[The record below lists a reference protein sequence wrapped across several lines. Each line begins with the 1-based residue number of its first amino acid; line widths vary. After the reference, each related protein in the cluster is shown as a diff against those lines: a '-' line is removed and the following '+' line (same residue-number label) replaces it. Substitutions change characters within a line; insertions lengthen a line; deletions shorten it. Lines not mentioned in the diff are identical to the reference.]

1 MSELLSRAPAV
12 PLPRHPPYPRAGKR
26 RALPGPQ
33 LPCWPGARLRAAL
46 ARDSWGGRCP
56 RYSLPPMAAGGGG
69 TDAGEPPLCPYT
81 SDQGWHCQL
90 GAVPCDTGPCTGVL
104 ASPRGDLNVPPQPC
118 VVVMEGLVLGEHQ
131 RGNGGGPSD
140 SGGRQ
145 AVLWGSATGLRLAG
159 QQDSGSIFPFPR
171 PFSFP
176 FLSSISSFPPPSLPP
191 FPSSLPFSPFP
202 LPSVS
207 PTPSL
212 QLHPQVPLAQGAG
225 AGCQHPA
232 GESPGKG
239 GGGSAFPLSVPLSPS
254 LSPLP
259 SVPARLRGRRQP
271 WTEPRPGR
279 AERGGGR
286 AARLGGFPPAAAI
299 APCRPGSAEDKP
311 ALPAP
316 LARSRRPTC
325 SRLPGSRPG
334 QLAAAGVRGSG
345 ARPSPPPP
353 PRHLGGCLR
362 PGPPRGFARQGEEK
376 LPPPQRSWLRPSK
389 AASPRSAPGMAG
401 GAAGGAF

>member
-159 QQDSGSIFPFPR
+159 QQDSGSIFPFPC

-239 GGGSAFPLSVPLSPS
+239 GGAQPSLCLSHSPHPFPRCH
-254 LSPLP
+254 LSPLASAGAGSPGQSPGLAGLSEGAVAPPAWGGSPRPLP
-259 SVPARLRGRRQP
+259 SPRAGRGR
-271 WTEPRPGR
+271 PRTNP
-279 AERGGGR
+279 
-286 AARLGGFPPAAAI
+286 
-299 APCRPGSAEDKP
+299 
-311 ALPAP
+311 
-316 LARSRRPTC
+316 RSQRR
-325 SRLPGSRPG
+325 S
-334 QLAAAGVRGSG
+334 LAAAGQR
-345 ARPSPPPP
+345 ARASQAP
-353 PRHLGGCLR
+353 
-362 PGPPRGFARQGEEK
+362 ARA
-376 LPPPQRSWLRPSK
+376 SWLRPAYV
-389 AASPRSAPGMAG
+389 AAGRVRPPRHRPATSGDASGQDLPGASLGRGRRSCRPRSVRG
-401 GAAGGAF
+401 